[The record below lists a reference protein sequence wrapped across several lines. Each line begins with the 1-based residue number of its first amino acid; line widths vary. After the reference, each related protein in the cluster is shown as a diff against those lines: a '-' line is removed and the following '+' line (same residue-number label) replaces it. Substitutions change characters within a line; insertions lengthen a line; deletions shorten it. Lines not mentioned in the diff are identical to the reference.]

1 MSEESVIKLLTQAVV
16 MLTEKN
22 QEIVN
27 LLREMNNRLET
38 LDNYLRSATNSSRE
52 NRNLY
57 ELEMKE
63 NAFHPLLQLN
73 LPEPRKKTLTILTE
87 LYQEKKRPISIKEI
101 EDRINQKT
109 KGKER
114 NDKPKDNW
122 IKGKGYEGIY
132 ADLNKLQ
139 EEMWV
144 DEPVTKR
151 SLKQE
156 LNLIEIQ
163 GNPENIDLNLPEKSH
178 GRALFWKPSKRYLD
192 FRESRKAIENTEE

>member
-27 LLREMNNRLET
+27 LLKEMNNRLES
-38 LDNYLRSATNSSRE
+38 LDNYLRSTTNSSRE

-57 ELEMKE
+57 ELEMKG
-63 NAFHPLLQLN
+63 NSFHPLLQLN

-87 LYQEKKRPISIKEI
+87 LYQEKKRPINIKEI
-101 EDRINQKT
+101 EERISQKT
-109 KGKER
+109 KGKEL
-114 NDKPKDNW
+114 
-122 IKGKGYEGIY
+122 KGYEGIY

-163 GNPENIDLNLPEKSH
+163 GNPENIDLNLPEVH
-178 GRALFWKPSKRYLD
+178 GRALFWKPAKRYLD
-192 FRESRKAIENTEE
+192 FRESRKAIENREE